1 MKFSNIHL
9 MNYLYLNHNLYCKS
23 IAHKNSLSKFKV
35 KEHLTPRSHIQNI
48 SLLMNKICK
57 QTTLKEIMI

>member
-1 MKFSNIHL
+1 MKFSTLHTL
-9 MNYLYLNHNLYCKS
+9 YYLYLNHNLYCKS

-48 SLLMNKICK
+48 SPC
-57 QTTLKEIMI
+57 EIDQ